1 MSASPPPTRPLWVK
15 FLPPF
20 IAHRL
25 DGRVGIVSI
34 IHNSSWLMLDKL
46 TRLLFGL
53 LVGAWVAR
61 HLGPAQYGEL
71 AYALA
76 YIAFFQALATLGLD
90 GLVVRDISNA
100 PNDAGK
106 ILGSVFFIRSM
117 FGFICWL
124 SAVVCMALING
135 IDSRSVVLTA
145 VAGGAL
151 VFQAADTI
159 DLWFQS
165 QSQVKRTVVAKLAAY
180 VVSSGIKVVLILIN
194 APLVYFA
201 AVIAFDALV
210 SAGGLI
216 VSYKLY
222 PCKDQWS
229 IVGATSKALL
239 KEGWPFMLSGISVI
253 AYMRIDQIMIKEMM
267 GEIDLGI
274 YAAVIPLAA
283 LGQIVPI
290 TLATSLAPFIAR
302 KKAEGE
308 EAYWRALKAV
318 FQGLALIGWISSIVI
333 VLFSELV
340 VDVLFGE
347 TYQAGA
353 TVLAAYAL
361 TNLFISLGVA
371 QWLWSLN
378 ERRSKFYLY
387 KTLVGGLVCVLGNLL
402 VIPRFGLV
410 GVAWVAVI
418 AQFTSVVATNLYI
431 APRVLKLQLSSIF
444 MGEYIVR
451 IIKKLARL

>member
-1 MSASPPPTRPLWVK
+1 MSVSPTPKRPPWVK

-20 IAHRL
+20 IVRRL
-25 DGRVGIVSI
+25 DGRDGVVSI
-34 IHNSSWLMLDKL
+34 IHNSGWLMLDKVA
-46 TRLLFGL
+46 RLLLGL

-100 PNDAGK
+100 PSDAGK
-106 ILGSVFFIRSM
+106 ILGSVFFIRLI
-117 FGFICWL
+117 FGVGCWL
-124 SAVVCMALING
+124 SAVGGMALING
-135 IDSRSVVLTA
+135 IDSRTVVLTA

-165 QSQVKRTVVAKLAAY
+165 QSQVKRTVLAKLAAY
-180 VVSSGIKVVLILIN
+180 VISSGIKVLLILIN

-201 AVIAFDALV
+201 AVIAFDALAA
-210 SAGGLI
+210 AGGLI
-216 VSYKLY
+216 FSYKLY
-222 PCKDQWS
+222 PCKDRWV
-229 IVGATSKALL
+229 IVQATSKALL
-239 KEGWPFMLSGISVI
+239 REGWPFMLSGISVV
-253 AYMRIDQIMIKEMM
+253 AYMRIDQIMIREMM
-267 GEIDLGI
+267 GESDLGI

-283 LGQIVPI
+283 LGQIVPV
-290 TLATSLAPFIAR
+290 TFATSLAPFLAR
-302 KKAEGE
+302 KKAQGE
-308 EAYWRALKAV
+308 EAYWKALKAV
-318 FQGLALIGWISSIVI
+318 FQAMALIGWVSSIVI
-333 VLFSELV
+333 VLFSELIV
-340 VDVLFGE
+340 HVLFGE
-347 TYQAGA
+347 KYQAGA

-378 ERRSKFYLY
+378 ERKSVFYLY
-387 KTLVGGLVCVLGNLL
+387 KTLAGGLVCVLGNLF
-402 VIPRFGLV
+402 VIPRFGLI
-410 GVAWVAVI
+410 GVAWVAVL

-444 MGEYIVR
+444 MVGYIFS
-451 IIKKLARL
+451 IIRKLAKL